1 MVTRIIITLVLTVSV
16 VKISATNETGLRSD
30 RKIIEISKIV
40 KLSKQQEA
48 AIRKAYDAYNATVDS
63 ALYIEKSPIKAS
75 RMKYYANKTFNKV
88 LMQTLTE
95 AQRNRYIR
103 ITSLPEIEAKTKYKI
118 SLLEES
124 GEYTET
130 ELKSKYN
137 EIFNYLMMEKIV
149 YARDKYDIRKQKD
162 NIARLKNVRPKSL
175 RESDIREKQKAQGR
189 FVNGKTKW

>member
-1 MVTRIIITLVLTVSV
+1 MTVSV
-16 VKISATNETGLRSD
+16 VKINATNETGLRSD

-103 ITSLPEIEAKTKYKI
+103 ITSLPEIEAKTEYKV

-162 NIARLKNVRPKSL
+162 NIARLKNIQPKSL
-175 RESDIREKQKAQGR
+175 RESNIREKQKAQGR

>member
-1 MVTRIIITLVLTVSV
+1 MLILFISV
-16 VKISATNETGLRSD
+16 VKTKAENETGLRSD

-63 ALYIEKSPIKAS
+63 ALYIEKSATKAS
-75 RMKYYANKTFNKV
+75 RMKYFAGKTFNNI

-95 AQRNRYIR
+95 PQRNRYIR
-103 ITSLPEIEAKTKYKI
+103 ITSLPEIEAKTEYKI

-124 GEYTET
+124 GEYTEA

-162 NIARLKNVRPKSL
+162 NIARLKNVQPKSL
-175 RESDIREKQKAQGR
+175 KESNIKEKQKTQGR
-189 FVNGKTKW
+189 FVDGKIKW

>member
-1 MVTRIIITLVLTVSV
+1 
-16 VKISATNETGLRSD
+16 
-30 RKIIEISKIV
+30 
-40 KLSKQQEA
+40 
-48 AIRKAYDAYNATVDS
+48 
-63 ALYIEKSPIKAS
+63 
-75 RMKYYANKTFNKV
+75 MKYYANKTFNKV

-103 ITSLPEIEAKTKYKI
+103 ITSLPEIEAKTEYKV

-137 EIFNYLMMEKIV
+137 EIFNYLMMEKTG

-162 NIARLKNVRPKSL
+162 NIARLKSIQPKSL
-175 RESDIREKQKAQGR
+175 RESNIREKQKAQGR